1 MSRKERKSRY
11 ESICFFNWM
20 RLGKTGMPAKISCVM
35 LDFFFGYAILE
46 MKIKARIYAEIYDE
60 VQMVIKRDR
69 YLNKLI
75 AKKENGLIKVI
86 TGIRRCGKSFLLFEL
101 YHAYL
106 RSIGVS
112 EDHLIEIALDEISN
126 ARYRNPMELDQYIRD
141 QITDKTQRYYV
152 FIDEIQKVSEIQ
164 NPYVDDKSAKIGF
177 VDVLLGLMKI
187 KNVDLY
193 VTGSNSRMLSSD
205 ILTEFKDRGDEIRV
219 NPLTYSEFCS
229 AFEGEQ
235 RHAWREYY
243 TYGGMPLVLSKKTH
257 EEKSKYLK
265 DLFTKTYLSDVIEH
279 NRVLNDQL
287 VLEDLLNI
295 VSSSVGSLINPTKL
309 SNTFKSVKQMSV
321 SSGTIGRYLDYF
333 IDAFIMY
340 KAFRYDI
347 KGKKYMETPLKY
359 YFTDV
364 GLRNARLN
372 FRQQEENHIMEN
384 VIFNE
389 LMARDFDVDVGV
401 VEYNGTHENNKR
413 GRIRLEV
420 DFVANKG
427 DKRYYVQSALTVAD
441 EDKRQQE
448 INSLLRVPDSFKKI
462 VVVKDDIIPWH
473 DEHGILYMGIEQ
485 FLLEENAMDL

>member
-1 MSRKERKSRY
+1 
-11 ESICFFNWM
+11 
-20 RLGKTGMPAKISCVM
+20 
-35 LDFFFGYAILE
+35 
-46 MKIKARIYAEIYDE
+46 
-60 VQMVIKRDR
+60 MVIKRER

-75 AKKENGLIKVI
+75 AKKENGFVKVI

-106 RSIGVS
+106 NSIGVS
-112 EDHLIEIALDEISN
+112 DENIIELALDEVIN
-126 ARYRNPMELDQYIRD
+126 ARYRNPFELDQYIRE
-141 QITDKTQRYYV
+141 QTADKSKKYYV

-164 NPYVDDKSAKIGF
+164 NPYVNDPDAKVGF
-177 VDVLLGLMKI
+177 VDVLLGLMKR
-187 KNVDLY
+187 KNIDLY

-219 NPLTYSEFCS
+219 NPLTYSEFY
-229 AFEGEQ
+229 AAYEGEK

-265 DLFTKTYLSDVIEH
+265 DLFTKTYLSDVLEH
-279 NRVLNDQL
+279 HNILNEEL

-295 VSSSVGSLINPTKL
+295 VSSSVGSLTNPTKL
-309 SNTFKSVKQMSV
+309 SNTFQSVKQTAV
-321 SSGTIGRYLDYF
+321 SPATIAKYLDYF

-347 KGKKYMETPLKY
+347 KGKRYMETPLKY

-384 VIFNE
+384 IIFNE
-389 LMARDFDVDVGV
+389 LVAREFDVDVGV
-401 VEYNGTHENNKR
+401 VEYNHTDEHGKKVRTQ
-413 GRIRLEV
+413 LEI

-427 DKRYYVQSALTVAD
+427 SKRYYIQSALTVAD
-441 EDKRQQE
+441 EEKQKQE
-448 INSLLRVPDSFKKI
+448 TNSLIRVSDSFKKI
-462 VVVKDDIIPWH
+462 VVVKDDIIPWY
-473 DEHGILYMGIEQ
+473 DEQGILYLGIEQ
-485 FLLEENAMDL
+485 FLLEEQAIDI

>member
-1 MSRKERKSRY
+1 M
-11 ESICFFNWM
+11 IIN
-20 RLGKTGMPAKISCVM
+20 
-35 LDFFFGYAILE
+35 
-46 MKIKARIYAEIYDE
+46 
-60 VQMVIKRDR
+60 RDR

-101 YHAYL
+101 YHEYL
-106 RSIGVS
+106 NSVGVS
-112 EDHLIEIALDEISN
+112 DDNIIELALDEAIN
-126 ARYRNPMELDQYIRD
+126 AKYRNPLELDKLIRTR
-141 QITDKTQRYYV
+141 IADKGQKYYV

-164 NPYVDDKSAKIGF
+164 NPYVDDTNAKIGF

-193 VTGSNSRMLSSD
+193 VTGSNSHMLSSD

-219 NPLTYSEFCS
+219 NPLTYSEFYS
-229 AFEGEQ
+229 AFEGEK

-243 TYGGMPLVLSKKTH
+243 TYGGMPLVLTKRTH

-265 DLFTKTYLSDVIEH
+265 DLFAKTYISDVLEH
-279 NRVLNDQL
+279 NQILNDQT

-295 VSSSVGSLINPTKL
+295 VSSAVGSLTNPTKL
-309 SNTFKSVKQMSV
+309 SNTFQSVKQV
-321 SSGTIGRYLDYF
+321 SINANTIGKYLDYF

-347 KGKKYMETPLKY
+347 KRKKYIDTPLKY

-389 LMARDFDVDVGV
+389 LVAREYDVDVGV
-401 VEYNGTHENNKR
+401 VEYNCQDENGKK
-413 GRIRLEV
+413 IRVQLEV

-427 DKRYYVQSALTVAD
+427 SKRYYIQSALSIDD
-441 EDKRQQE
+441 EKKRKQE
-448 INSLLRVPDSFKKI
+448 TNSLLRVADSFKKI
-462 VVVKDDIIPWH
+462 VVIKDDIIPWH
-473 DEHGILYMGIEQ
+473 DEDGILYVGIEQ
-485 FLLEENAMDL
+485 FLLEETALDI